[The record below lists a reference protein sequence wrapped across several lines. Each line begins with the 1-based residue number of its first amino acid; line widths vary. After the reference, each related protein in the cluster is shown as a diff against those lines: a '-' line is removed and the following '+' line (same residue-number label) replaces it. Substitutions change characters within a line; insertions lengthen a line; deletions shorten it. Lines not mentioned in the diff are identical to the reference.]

1 MPAQRFTD
9 TDTAV
14 IARAHRK
21 RRDVI
26 VLREDRDWLQEFSSR
41 PKDMLWRMARRG
53 ALIELGA
60 GRYAVPSLGHP
71 SAAYKAWQPMLH
83 ARLAP
88 LGPYYLGFLSALIEH
103 RLTDL
108 ASRELTVAIGFSNRQ
123 VLYGQPTVAGRAI
136 RAVHSARQVFGEQH
150 GVQSVELS
158 RTELYLRSDPMRTLV
173 DTLWHPEL
181 FGSTETWVSAWGR
194 ARRTEQLDPELMCQY
209 GLALG
214 PTVARRT
221 GLMLSLIGHDE
232 DARRLLPARVRRAD
246 RAADLVADQPSLS
259 DAEHDGSWHV
269 DLNVPRERLQGWLL
283 YGK

>member
-1 MPAQRFTD
+1 MPTQRFTD

-14 IARAHRK
+14 IARARRK

-26 VLREDRDWLQEFSSR
+26 VLREDRDWLQEFSAR

-60 GRYAVPSLGHP
+60 GRYAVPSLGHR

-88 LGPYYLGFLSALIEH
+88 LGPYYLGFLSALVEH

-108 ASRELTVAIGFSNRQ
+108 SSREITVAIGFTSRQ
-123 VLYGQPTVAGRAI
+123 LLYGEQTIAGRTI
-136 RAVHSARQVFGEQH
+136 HAVRSARPIFGEEH
-150 GVQSVELS
+150 GAQTVELS
-158 RTELYLRSDPMRTLV
+158 RTERYVRSDPTRTLV
-173 DTLWHPEL
+173 DALWHPEL

-194 ARRTEQLDPELMCQY
+194 AQRTQQLDPELICRY
-209 GLALG
+209 ALALS

-221 GLMLSLIGHDE
+221 GLLLSLTGYDE
-232 DARRLLPARVRRAD
+232 DALRLLPARVRRAD
-246 RAADLVADQPSLS
+246 RAADLVADQPGVA
-259 DAEHDGSWHV
+259 DAEHDRVWHV
-269 DLNVPRERLQGWLL
+269 DFNVPRERLEGWLL